1 MKGLS
6 SPMSVQIAFNV
17 FSQRGTGKAH
27 NEDAVLL
34 DKHIHQ
40 GRIREQG
47 WVETSQPRCFAVAE
61 GVSIGTLPHT
71 ASRRLLELLQNRLS
85 TADATASLSALLRQ
99 VQHDYVALSDANAQL
114 AGMAS
119 TLVGARLIGNCATI
133 FNVGDSRAYL
143 LTGDASTPQMQ
154 LLSRDHSFLND
165 LIDDGEITQAQSETA
180 ASFMR
185 GLTSQFIADAEF
197 DDFKVYVVSHAMQP
211 GERLLLCSDGLNEVL
226 SNTQIANLLVNH
238 GEDDLL
244 NACKACR
251 RAGGTDDFSVL
262 VLALQD

>member
-1 MKGLS
+1 MARVEW
-6 SPMSVQIAFNV
+6 PMQIAFNA
-17 FSQRGTGKAH
+17 FSQRGIGKAH

-34 DKHIHQ
+34 DGKVHQ
-40 GRIREQG
+40 GRVRESG
-47 WVETSQPRCFAVAE
+47 TVDASSPRYFAVAD
-61 GVSIGTLPHT
+61 GVSSGTLPST
-71 ASRRLLELLQNRLS
+71 ASRSLLELLRTRLV
-85 TADATASLSALLRQ
+85 TAPTNASLSALLQ
-99 VQHDYVALSDANAQL
+99 LMQQDYVALSANTAL
-114 AGMAS
+114 YGLAS
-119 TLVGARLIGNCATI
+119 TLVGVRIFGNAATI

-143 LTGDASTPQMQ
+143 FAGDASAPNVQ

-226 SNTQIANLLVNH
+226 SDTQIANLLVNH

-244 NACKACR
+244 NACKASR
-251 RAGGTDDFSVL
+251 RAGGTDDFSVI
-262 VLALQD
+262 VLDFDG